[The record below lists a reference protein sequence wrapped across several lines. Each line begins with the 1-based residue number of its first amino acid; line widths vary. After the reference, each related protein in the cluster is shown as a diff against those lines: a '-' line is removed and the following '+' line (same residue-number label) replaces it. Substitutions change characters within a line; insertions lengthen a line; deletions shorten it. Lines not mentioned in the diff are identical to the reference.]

1 MLHTHS
7 LDELRLSD
15 AYATIGTFDGVHL
28 GHQAILRSMVN
39 AAHEAGA
46 PAVVVTFAPPPGVM
60 LRGIIEGYALTGV
73 DERAELL
80 GQLGIDAVVTLPF
93 DRDLAA
99 LSAAQFMSLLK
110 ESLGLKQLWVG
121 YDFALGRGREGD
133 IPYLR
138 ALGEELGY
146 GVEVIPQ
153 VNTEDT
159 PISSSLVRSLLREG
173 HVTAAAE
180 LLGRWY
186 GLSGPVVHG
195 DGRGRSIGIPTANVD
210 APAEMVIP
218 GNGVYA
224 TWAILEGQR
233 FPAVT
238 NIGLRPTFISEPTRP
253 RIEAL
258 LLDVDRD
265 LYGKELRVEFVE
277 FIRPEQRFASVQE
290 LLDQIERDRKK
301 AREVLANER

>member
-1 MLHTHS
+1 M
-7 LDELRLSD
+7 
-15 AYATIGTFDGVHL
+15 
-28 GHQAILRSMVN
+28 
-39 AAHEAGA
+39 
-46 PAVVVTFAPPPGVM
+46 
-60 LRGIIEGYALTGV
+60 GYT
-73 DERAELL
+73 
-80 GQLGIDAVVTLPF
+80 
-93 DRDLAA
+93 
-99 LSAAQFMSLLK
+99 
-110 ESLGLKQLWVG
+110 
-121 YDFALGRGREGD
+121 
-133 IPYLR
+133 
-138 ALGEELGY
+138 
-146 GVEVIPQ
+146 VEVIPQ
-153 VNTEDT
+153 VNTEHM
-159 PISSSLVRSLLREG
+159 PVSSSLVRSLLREG
-173 HVTAAAE
+173 NVTAAAE

-186 GLSGPVVHG
+186 GVSGPVVHG
-195 DGRGRSIGIPTANVD
+195 DGRGRSIGIPSANVD

-265 LYGKELRVEFVE
+265 LYGKELRVEFVG

-301 AREVLANER
+301 AREVLAYER

>member
-1 MLHTHS
+1 
-7 LDELRLSD
+7 
-15 AYATIGTFDGVHL
+15 
-28 GHQAILRSMVN
+28 MVN
-39 AAHEAGA
+39 GAHKVGA
-46 PAVVVTFAPPPGVM
+46 PAVVVTFTPPPGIM
-60 LRGIIEGYALTGV
+60 LRGITEGYALTGV
-73 DERAELL
+73 DERAQLL
-80 GQLGIDAVVTLPF
+80 GQLGIDAVVTLRF

-99 LSAAQFMSLLK
+99 LSAAQFMGLLK

-138 ALGEELGY
+138 ALGEEMGY
-146 GVEVIPQ
+146 EMKVISP
-153 VNTEDT
+153 VNTDDV
-159 PISSSLVRSLLREG
+159 PVSSSLVRSLLREG
-173 HVTAAAE
+173 KVTTAAE
-180 LLGRWY
+180 LLGRFY
-186 GLSGPVVHG
+186 GVSGPVVHG

-238 NIGLRPTFISEPTRP
+238 NIGLRPTFINEPTRP

-258 LLDVDRD
+258 LLDIDRD
-265 LYGKELRVEFVE
+265 LYGKELRVEFVA
-277 FIRPEQRFASVQE
+277 FIRPEQRFASVQD

-301 AREVLANER
+301 AREVLADER